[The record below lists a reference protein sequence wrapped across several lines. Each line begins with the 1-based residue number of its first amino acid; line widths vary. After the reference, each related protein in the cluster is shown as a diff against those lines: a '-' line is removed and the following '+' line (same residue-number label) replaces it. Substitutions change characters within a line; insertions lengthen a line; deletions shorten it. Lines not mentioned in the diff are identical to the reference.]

1 MSDTDL
7 RVQQLFDIHL
17 ITQLKHIYLN
27 ACDQKDPDTMKSV
40 FTNPCEIDYG
50 QVGSFNN
57 PNDLAEIFKAV
68 GCHDYMK
75 ESHHAH
81 NPIINFLDNESAEGT
96 WGLTYT
102 LINTNDQTHTVLQGM
117 YEDEYKKIN
126 DQWKI
131 SKTTFKPSSQIQLD
145 ISEEILKVLLVG

>member
-1 MSDTDL
+1 M
-7 RVQQLFDIHL
+7 LFR
-17 ITQLKHIYLN
+17 
-27 ACDQKDPDTMKSV
+27 S
-40 FTNPCEIDYG
+40 
-50 QVGSFNN
+50 
-57 PNDLAEIFKAV
+57 
-68 GCHDYMK
+68 
-75 ESHHAH
+75 
-81 NPIINFLDNESAEGT
+81 FLDNESSLGT

-131 SKTTFKPSSQIQLD
+131 YKTIFKPSSQIQLD